1 VIRAQQQSLDEL
13 TTDDWWQDV
22 TLPMLETMRHR
33 IRGLVQLI
41 EKTKRGIVYTD
52 FEDQLGNLALTSLKA
67 VPLGTDR
74 SRFEAKIRTYLRSH
88 EDHLAVQKIRRN
100 LPVTPTD
107 LSELERVFLDAG
119 FGTEEDI
126 ARMRQEPGGM
136 GLFLRSLTGLER
148 AAAAAAFD
156 AFQAGRTLSADQLHF
171 LDLVIDY
178 LARNGT
184 VEVDVLY
191 EHPFTSHAPRGPE
204 DIFPEPDVDQGH
216 PHPRPASHRTSTPN
230 DHPSAASAPATATVA
245 TIGGSTPDTAATRTT
260 PWTAA
265 TILREYRGGSGVA
278 SQGNSRAAATNP

>member
-1 VIRAQQQSLDEL
+1 VIRAQQQLLDEL

-22 TLPMLETMRHR
+22 TLPMLETMRRR

-52 FEDQLGNLALTSLKA
+52 FEDQLGNLALTSLEA

-156 AFQAGRTLSADQLHF
+156 AFQAGRTLNADQLHF

-178 LARNGT
+178 LVRNGT

-204 DIFPEPDVDQGH
+204 DIFPEPDVDAMIAVLNGVRANAIATGH
-216 PHPRPASHRTSTPN
+216 
-230 DHPSAASAPATATVA
+230 VA
-245 TIGGSTPDTAATRTT
+245 
-260 PWTAA
+260 
-265 TILREYRGGSGVA
+265 
-278 SQGNSRAAATNP
+278 